1 MSCTLRH
8 TAGLSLMRRWCGVF
22 ASLALVL
29 VLGACAAGAP
39 TVATIPTATI
49 PPTTIPAPTVFASP
63 SPLPSPT
70 VPAPIPGTAEVP
82 HIASPAVPIDGTGG
96 GIPASGITPDD
107 VTPTPRPAPPPDAG
121 TGSSQLIRSGDG
133 TRNEVALTFD
143 AGDDRGNAAEILD
156 ILKQYDIKASF
167 GVTGKWAEANP
178 DLVKRMVDEG
188 HMVFNH
194 TWNHRSFTG
203 ESTGDGGLTVEQ
215 QRQEVADTERLIR
228 KITDGYDTA
237 PYFRPPYG
245 DYDDQMLA
253 NLEADGYSVTL
264 MWTCDT
270 MGWNG
275 ATVDEIVTQCGDN
288 ASAGDIILLHVG
300 AASADADALPAL
312 IKSLEGQ
319 GLKPVTVE
327 QLLQP

>member
-1 MSCTLRH
+1 M
-8 TAGLSLMRRWCGVF
+8 
-22 ASLALVL
+22 LVMG
-29 VLGACAAGAP
+29 LGACAAGSP
-39 TVATIPTATI
+39 TVATDPTATI
-49 PPTTIPAPTVFASP
+49 PATAILVPTVVAMP
-63 SPLPSPT
+63 STPLPSPT
-70 VPAPIPGTAEVP
+70 TSAATPGTAEVP
-82 HIASPAVPIDGTGG
+82 RVASPAVPIDGTGG
-96 GIPASGITPDD
+96 GIPLSDTTPAAL
-107 VTPTPRPAPPPDAG
+107 TPTPRPAPPADTG

-156 ILKQYDIKASF
+156 ILKQYGIKASF

-194 TWNHRSFTG
+194 TWNHLSFTG
-203 ESTGDGGLTVEQ
+203 ESTGGDGLTVEQ
-215 QRQEVADTERLIR
+215 QRQEVAETEREIR
-228 KITDGYDTA
+228 KVTGGYDTA

-312 IKSLEGQ
+312 IESLEAK